1 MYLSSFIIPLNGCFI
16 RVLNNF
22 VARGLYYT
30 PVLKGCAFI
39 NVQVQFTFVVSL
51 LKGIQA
57 GVFYPLVLCVKRR

>member
-30 PVLKGCAFI
+30 PVLKGFAFI
-39 NVQVQFTFVVSL
+39 NVQVQITFVVSL

-57 GVFYPLVLCVKRR
+57 DVLYPLVLCVKWR

>member
-1 MYLSSFIIPLNGCFI
+1 MYLSSSIIPLNGCFI

-22 VARGLYYT
+22 VAFGLYYT

-39 NVQVQFTFVVSL
+39 NVQVQITFVVSL

-57 GVFYPLVLCVKRR
+57 DVFYLLVLCVKLR

>member
-1 MYLSSFIIPLNGCFI
+1 MYLSSSIIPLNGCFI

-22 VARGLYYT
+22 VAFGLYYT

-39 NVQVQFTFVVSL
+39 NVQVQITFVISL

-57 GVFYPLVLCVKRR
+57 DVFYLLVLCVKQR

>member
-1 MYLSSFIIPLNGCFI
+1 MYLSSSIILLNGCFI

-57 GVFYPLVLCVKRR
+57 DVFYPLVLCVKRR

>member
-1 MYLSSFIIPLNGCFI
+1 MYLSSSIIPLNGCFI

-22 VARGLYYT
+22 VAFGLYYT

-39 NVQVQFTFVVSL
+39 NVQVQITFVVSL

-57 GVFYPLVLCVKRR
+57 DVFYLLVLCFKQR